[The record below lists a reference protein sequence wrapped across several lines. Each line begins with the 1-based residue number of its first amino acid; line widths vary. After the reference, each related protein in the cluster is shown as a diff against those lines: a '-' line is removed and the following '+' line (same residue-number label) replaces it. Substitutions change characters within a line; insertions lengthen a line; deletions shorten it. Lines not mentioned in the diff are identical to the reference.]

1 MENQIKIDNAV
12 AAIRVSSIKQ
22 GLQGDS
28 PDDQKKQIE
37 RFAQIHNITIKKYF
51 VFLESASKEVQ
62 PLQEAVDYCKNPK
75 NDIQLVIIKSIDR
88 FTRGGSFFYE
98 ELKMQ
103 LVKYK
108 IKLVDLYGIIGNQQV
123 NTLDHLGIEFDWS
136 VYFPTKK
143 AEILEAER
151 AKDEIRDI
159 LTRMIGAEIRYVRMG
174 YRVRPAP
181 YGYMNEKV
189 ETPHGKR
196 VILKPHPEEAQYIIK
211 MFELRVRKTLT
222 DREIV
227 EEVNKLGYK
236 SREHFIRDPRDKLEI
251 IGKRGGNK
259 LTLKAFW
266 AYIVKPIYA
275 GINDEKW
282 TDPEPVKTK
291 FPGLISVELFNAA
304 NRGKVVL
311 SEKDGGITIYKNK
324 PEAWR
329 VVKRLKNPNYPY
341 KRYVLCPECNSS
353 LYGSASRGRS
363 GRYFPV
369 YHCDRHAR
377 FSVSVNDFNLT
388 IENFVKSIKVTEEG
402 IKKFKE
408 VVLKQWGERMENG
421 QKEIENIDQ
430 KIQKLE
436 MEKTLLGNKIAMLVS
451 EDAIRIIEDKLKEV
465 VAQIKD
471 LEETKTKQVDKNT
484 NMDMVAEVVGY
495 FLEHLEFLLLGS
507 PNPLKRAAYF
517 GLLFTQTPTY
527 QELVSRTARLAPYI
541 KLINTL
547 SDKLVLNCEPHRS
560 RTCNLFLKRELLCQ
574 LS

>member
-1 MENQIKIDNAV
+1 MENQIKIENAV

-28 PDDQKKQIE
+28 PDDQQKQIE
-37 RFAQIHNITIKKYF
+37 RFAAIHNINIKKYF

-75 NDIQLVIIKSIDR
+75 NDIQLVLIKSIDR

-103 LVKYK
+103 LVKHK

-123 NTLDHLGIEFDWS
+123 NTLDHLGIEFNWS
-136 VYFPTKK
+136 IYSPTKK

-181 YGYMNEKV
+181 YGFMNEKI
-189 ETPHGKR
+189 ETEHGKR

-211 MFELRVRKTLT
+211 MFELRARKTMT

-236 SREHFIRDPRDKLEI
+236 SRIHYIRSPRDRLEV

-259 LTLKAFW
+259 LTLKSFW
-266 AYIVKPIYA
+266 AYIARPIYA

-291 FPGLISVELFNAA
+291 FPGLISVDVFNAA
-304 NRGKVVL
+304 NRGKIVL
-311 SEKDGGITIYKNK
+311 TEKDGGVTIYKNK

-329 VVKRLKNPNYPY
+329 LIKKFKNPEYPY
-341 KRYVLCPECNSS
+341 KRNVLCPVCNAS
-353 LYGSASRGRS
+353 LYGSASKGKS
-363 GRYFPV
+363 GGHFPV
-369 YHCDRHAR
+369 YHCDRHKR
-377 FSVSVNDFNLT
+377 FSVPVKTFNET
-388 IENFVKSIKVTEEG
+388 IETFVKGLRVTDEG
-402 IKKFKE
+402 VKKFKE
-408 VVLKQWGERMENG
+408 AVLTGWEQRVEGGK
-421 QKEIENIDQ
+421 KEVENIDQ
-430 KIQKLE
+430 KIQALE
-436 MEKTLLGNKIAMLVS
+436 TQKTLIGNKIAILTS
-451 EDAIRIIEDKLKEV
+451 DEAIKLMEDKLKEITSDINDLRQ
-465 VAQIKD
+465 AQA
-471 LEETKTKQVDKNT
+471 KQDNKNI
-484 NMDMVAEVVGY
+484 NMEMISEVVGY
-495 FLEHLEFLLLGS
+495 FLEHHDFLLLGS
-507 PNPLKRAAYF
+507 PNRLKRASYF
-517 GLLFTQTPTY
+517 GLVFTQTPTY
-527 QELVSRTARLAPYI
+527 QELVSRTTKLAPYI
-541 KLINTL
+541 KLIDEL
-547 SDKLVLNCEPHRS
+547 SNPLVRDCEPAGD
-560 RTCNLFLKRELLCQ
+560 RTQDQEIKSLL
-574 LS
+574 LYR